1 MRTGTCIVPRLA
13 FLGLLGVVA
22 ACSSSPSAGTGSPGT
37 APRASAPSFAMALL
51 NADTGPIAALD
62 EPAERGVRLAV
73 GERERA
79 HARDHRVAAPP
90 ALRIHDTM
98 STREGAARA
107 AAAALAPAADG
118 TPAACVGFGI
128 SDTDLALGG
137 VPPFSKAGV
146 PFLVLGATAPS
157 LPYDCGTGTFLACYS
172 DDAQARAAAEFA
184 HGTLGTRTAIVFDS
198 RSAFART
205 VSGYYRQRFREL
217 GGNVV
222 QEFDLAATPA
232 VQLGAFLAESIGRVD
247 LVYVAC
253 EPGDVGPSIAAVRSV
268 MPATPVVGADSF
280 DCEAVMRTA
289 GRPSDRIW
297 FTTHAWFGPGGTPE
311 ALAFAAAY
319 ERAYGAPP
327 PNAFAA
333 LGYDAANIVMDAVAK
348 ASNVNRAGNLAVI
361 RDAIATTRN
370 HRGASGTVDFRAG
383 PIPAKDVWVIEVA
396 QGTRRLARRVE
407 PAPAK

>member
-1 MRTGTCIVPRLA
+1 MSHGTRIAPPLA
-13 FLGLLGVVA
+13 LVASCVALA
-22 ACSSSPSAGTGSPGT
+22 ACSSTPGPAGARPGP
-37 APRASAPSFAMALL
+37 AVHSMAFL
-51 NADTGPIAALD
+51 NSDSGPISVLD

-73 GERERA
+73 TERERA
-79 HARDHRVAAPP
+79 HARDRRVAAPP
-90 ALRIHDTM
+90 VLRIHDTQ

-107 AAAALAPAADG
+107 AAAALAPAPDG

-172 DDAQARAAAEFA
+172 DDAQGRAAADFA
-184 HGTLGTRTAIVFDS
+184 HGALGKRTAIVLDS

-217 GGNVV
+217 GGDVV

-232 VQLGAFLAESIGRVD
+232 VQLGAFLAGSIGRVD

-268 MPATPVVGADSF
+268 MPAVPVLGADSF
-280 DCEAVMRTA
+280 DSEDSMRTA
-289 GRPSDRIW
+289 GKPSDRVW
-297 FTTHAWFGPGGTPE
+297 FTTHAWFGPGATPE

-333 LGYDAANIVMDAVAK
+333 LGYDAANMVMDAVAK
-348 ASNVNRAGNLAVI
+348 AASVNRAGNLAVI
-361 RDAIATTRN
+361 RDSIATTRN
-370 HRGASGTVDFRAG
+370 HRGASGTVDFRSG
-383 PIPAKDVWVIEVA
+383 PIPAKDVWVVEVS

-407 PAPAK
+407 PVPAK

>member
-1 MRTGTCIVPRLA
+1 MRHGTRIAPPLA
-13 FLGLLGVVA
+13 LVASCVALA
-22 ACSSSPSAGTGSPGT
+22 ACSSTPGPAGARPGP
-37 APRASAPSFAMALL
+37 AVHSMAFL
-51 NADTGPIAALD
+51 NSDSGPISVLD

-73 GERERA
+73 TERERA
-79 HARDHRVAAPP
+79 HARDRRVAAPP
-90 ALRIHDTM
+90 VLRIHDTP
-98 STREGAARA
+98 STRAGAARA
-107 AAAALAPAADG
+107 AAAALAPAPDG

-172 DDAQARAAAEFA
+172 DDAQGRAAADFA
-184 HGTLGTRTAIVFDS
+184 HGALGKRTAIVLDS

-217 GGNVV
+217 GGDVV

-232 VQLGAFLAESIGRVD
+232 VQLGAFLAGSIGRVD

-268 MPATPVVGADSF
+268 MPAVPVLGADSF
-280 DCEAVMRTA
+280 DSEDSMRTA
-289 GRPSDRIW
+289 GKPSDRVW
-297 FTTHAWFGPGGTPE
+297 FTTHAWFGPGATPE

-348 ASNVNRAGNLAVI
+348 AASVNRAGNLAVI
-361 RDAIATTRN
+361 RDSIATTRN
-370 HRGASGTVDFRAG
+370 HRGASGTVDFRSG
-383 PIPAKDVWVIEVA
+383 PIPAKDVWVVEVS

-407 PAPAK
+407 PVPAK